1 MSKVTVVGV
10 PEREGQRIEW
20 IGNRAAIQGVICS
33 LYRVE
38 YVDGVRQEFYS
49 PSWSALVAWISAASV
64 LVRSIRYCDIA

>member
-38 YVDGVRQEFYS
+38 YVDGVRVEFYA
-49 PSWSALVAWISAASV
+49 PSWSALVAWMERGSA

>member
-20 IGNRAAIQGVICS
+20 IGNRAAIQGVVCS

-38 YVDGVRQEFYS
+38 YVDGVREEFYS
-49 PSWSALVAWISAASV
+49 PSWSALAAWIDINS
-64 LVRSIRYCDIA
+64 LRVRSIRYCDIA